1 MSGISDGGGSVHSTA
16 TINAQTYGPTSEQSG
31 SSGSSECLKSLAR
44 RYILDPGTRV
54 DIVRMESC
62 GRGRLKVMVT
72 LEVSDSEAK

>member
-1 MSGISDGGGSVHSTA
+1 VVRYGAMSGMSDGGIDVHGAS
-16 TINAQTYGPTSEQSG
+16 TINAQTYCPASEQ
-31 SSGSSECLKSLAR
+31 SECLKSLAK

-72 LEVSDSEAK
+72 LEVSDAI